1 MSATPSSSGVGR
13 CGSVAGGAPESAT
26 PPSPSRETRTPVR
39 PISAVSVAWG
49 TGEGEAMGRVPAIL
63 GGPSV
68 LVKQWVAPIRLAL
81 VHACENNYS
90 AGPGGPAGS
99 LKFTRCGGNTHTELQ
114 SAKEPR

>member
-39 PISAVSVAWG
+39 PISAVSVARG

-68 LVKQWVAPIRLAL
+68 LVKR
-81 VHACENNYS
+81 
-90 AGPGGPAGS
+90 
-99 LKFTRCGGNTHTELQ
+99 
-114 SAKEPR
+114 